1 MNYLYYVIILTMA
14 HAVGDYALQSDYIAK
29 GKQTD
34 LYLLIIHVNIW
45 TYIIVATTLFLG
57 TPVKLGLIVVCLWV
71 PHFIMDYL
79 KAQSAWFLK
88 TVPNKKTQL
97 IIDQSVHYLQLFVFV
112 WLVTQ

>member
-1 MNYLYYVIILTMA
+1 MNYLYYVLILAMA
-14 HAVGDYALQSDYIAK
+14 HAIGDYALQSDYIAK

-45 TYIIVATTLFLG
+45 TLTITTIAMLIGLAPSIEAIVL
-57 TPVKLGLIVVCLWV
+57 CLWL
-71 PHFIMDYL
+71 PHLIMDYL

-88 TVPNKKTQL
+88 VVPNTRTQF

-112 WLVTQ
+112 WLVAQ

>member
-1 MNYLYYVIILTMA
+1 MNYFYYVTILTMV

-45 TYIIVATTLFLG
+45 TLTITSFAMFLG
-57 TPVKLGLIVVCLWV
+57 LVPSLETIIFCLWL
-71 PHFIMDYL
+71 PHLIMDYL

-88 TVPNKKTQL
+88 VVPDTRKQF